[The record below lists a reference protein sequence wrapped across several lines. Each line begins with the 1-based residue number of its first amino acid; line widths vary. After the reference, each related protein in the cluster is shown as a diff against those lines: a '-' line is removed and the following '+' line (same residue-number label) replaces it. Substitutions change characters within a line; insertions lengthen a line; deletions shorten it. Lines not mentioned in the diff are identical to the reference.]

1 MKLQSLLL
9 IFAICMSAEAA
20 DDISLMKL
28 KATNSCEGCDLS
40 NTDLTDADLT
50 DANLTNADLTG
61 ANLTDA
67 NLTNADLTDAILVSA
82 NLTNADLKNLQNLS
96 KAKLC
101 KTTLPWGVDNSGC

>member
-40 NTDLTDADLT
+40 NADLE
-50 DANLTNADLTG
+50 DANLEYAKLTG
-61 ANLTDA
+61 ANLT
-67 NLTNADLTDAILVSA
+67 SA
-82 NLTNADLKNLQNLS
+82 NLEDADL
-96 KAKLC
+96 A
-101 KTTLPWGVDNSGC
+101 

>member
-50 DANLTNADLTG
+50 G
-61 ANLTDA
+61 ANLTD
-67 NLTNADLTDAILVSA
+67 ADLTDAILTNA